1 MVYNSHYAVC
11 DHYPLNCPNECGVSG
26 IMRKDMT
33 SHRKTCPRESFD
45 CPYKQIGCTEVIMR
59 KDMESHMVVNTQ
71 RHMMWLLHSHQE
83 LQRKYG
89 DLAEKNCELAHA
101 NWKLQD

>member
-1 MVYNSHYAVC
+1 
-11 DHYPLNCPNECGVSG
+11 
-26 IMRKDMT
+26 
-33 SHRKTCPRESFD
+33 
-45 CPYKQIGCTEVIMR
+45 
-59 KDMESHMVVNTQ
+59 MVVNTQ
-71 RHMMWLLHSHQE
+71 RHIMWLLRSHQE